1 MAIAHYSDKQKGIT
15 VIVWDGKV
23 VWGDW
28 LRRVQDLMVDPHWR
42 SMQRFIADLQSVTD
56 TSTIQEKEFELAA
69 IAIAENREALALKPG
84 AVVASQEF
92 WQAQRFIR
100 LIERFGTSTVVFNT
114 VETACV
120 FLGIDPIDTRH
131 TIEQLRSQLRST
143 G

>member
-1 MAIAHYSDKQKGIT
+1 MAITHYSDKQKGIT

-28 LRRVQDLMVDPHWR
+28 LRHVQDLMVDPHWR

-69 IAIAENREALALKPG
+69 IAIAENREALALKTG

-92 WQAQRFIR
+92 WQAHRFIR

>member
-1 MAIAHYSDKQKGIT
+1 MAITHYSDKQKGIT

-23 VWGDW
+23 VWSDW
-28 LRRVQDLMVDPHWR
+28 LRHVQDLMVDPHWR

-69 IAIAENREALALKPG
+69 IAIAENREALALKTG